1 LDLLLQQLYNG
12 VLIGSTYALV
22 ALGFTLVLG
31 TLDLL
36 NFAHGETIMFS
47 AYAGLLALLAV
58 GSNAGGSLP
67 LALAVA
73 VVTGAV
79 LAGVIYLGSF
89 RFVSKKYWTAPALS
103 TVGIALILQTGA
115 TRLWGTEQRAV
126 PDPLGDANLQL
137 GPVSIGLSQLI
148 VLGVTVALMIGLHLL
163 LTRTRLGK
171 AMRAVAENHVTA
183 ALLGVPVE
191 RTIAITFLISGI
203 LAGAA
208 GALTSLVYHTITP
221 FIGLN
226 ILLKGM
232 TGMVIGGLGNVY
244 GAMFGGVLVGILE
257 VLAVGYLSSSY
268 QDVLVFAVLIAV
280 LMFKPAGFFGIH
292 VRDRA

>member
-36 NFAHGETIMFS
+36 NFAHGETIMFA
-47 AYAGLLALLAV
+47 AYVGLLALLAT
-58 GSNAGGSLP
+58 GGSLT
-67 LALAVA
+67 AAIAVA
-73 VVTGAV
+73 VLTGGF
-79 LAGVIYLGSF
+79 LALVVYFGSF
-89 RFVSKKYWTAPALS
+89 RFVNKKYWTAPALS
-103 TVGIALILQTGA
+103 TVGLGLILQTGA
-115 TRLWGTEQRAV
+115 TRFWGTDQKPV
-126 PDPLGDANLQL
+126 PDPLSDANLQL
-137 GPVSIGLSQLI
+137 GPITIGYSHLVI
-148 VLGVTVALMIGLHLL
+148 LGVTLALMIGLHVLL
-163 LTRTRLGK
+163 KHTRLGK
-171 AMRAVAENHVTA
+171 AMRAVAENHTTA

-191 RTIAITFLISGI
+191 RTIAFTFLISGV

-244 GAMFGGVLVGILE
+244 GAMFGGLVVGILE
-257 VLAVGYLSSSY
+257 VLAVSYLTSSY
-268 QDVLVFAVLIAV
+268 QDVLVFAALIAV
-280 LMFKPAGFFGIH
+280 LMFKPAGLFGVQ

>member
-1 LDLLLQQLYNG
+1 MDLLLQQLYNG

-36 NFAHGETIMFS
+36 NFAHGETIMFA
-47 AYAGLLALLAV
+47 AYAGLLALLAT
-58 GSNAGGSLP
+58 GGSLP

-73 VVTGAV
+73 VATGAV
-79 LAGVIYLGSF
+79 LAALVYFGSF

-126 PDPLGDANLQL
+126 PDPLGEANLQL
-137 GPVSIGLSQLI
+137 GPISVGLSQLV

-191 RTIAITFLISGI
+191 RTIAFTFLISGI

-244 GAMFGGVLVGILE
+244 GAMFGGVLVGVLE

-268 QDVLVFAVLIAV
+268 QDVLVFAVLIGV

>member
-36 NFAHGETIMFS
+36 NFAHGETIMLS
-47 AYAGLLALLAV
+47 AYAGLVALLA
-58 GSNAGGSLP
+58 SGGSVL
-67 LALAVA
+67 LAIAVA
-73 VVTGAV
+73 IAVGALLGLIV
-79 LAGVIYLGSF
+79 YFGSF

-115 TRLWGTEQRAV
+115 TRMWGTDQRAV
-126 PDPLGDANLQL
+126 PDPLGDAHLQL
-137 GPVSIGLSQLI
+137 GPITVGLSHLVI
-148 VLGVTVALMIGLHLL
+148 LGVTLALMVGLHVLL
-163 LTRTRLGK
+163 RHTRLGK

-191 RTIAITFLISGI
+191 RTIAFTFLISGV

-208 GALTSLVYHTITP
+208 GSLTSLVYHTITP

-244 GAMFGGVLVGILE
+244 GAMFGGVLVGVLE
-257 VLAVGYLSSSY
+257 VLAVSYLSSSY
-268 QDVLVFAVLIAV
+268 QDVLVFAALIAV
-280 LMFKPAGFFGIH
+280 LMFKPAGLFGVQ

>member
-1 LDLLLQQLYNG
+1 MDLLLQQLYNG

-47 AYAGLLALLAV
+47 AYAGLVALLAT
-58 GSNAGGSLP
+58 GGSVP
-67 LALAVA
+67 VAIAVA
-73 VVTGAV
+73 IAVGALLGLIV
-79 LAGVIYLGSF
+79 YFGSF

-103 TVGIALILQTGA
+103 TVGLALILQTGA
-115 TRLWGTEQRAV
+115 TRFWGTDQKAV
-126 PDPLGDANLQL
+126 SDPLGDAHIQI
-137 GPVSIGLSQLI
+137 GPVTVGLSHLVI
-148 VLGVTVALMIGLHLL
+148 LGVTVALMIGLHVLL
-163 LTRTRLGK
+163 RHTRLGK

-183 ALLGVPVE
+183 SLLGVPVE
-191 RTIAITFLISGI
+191 RTIAFTFLISGV

-208 GALTSLVYHTITP
+208 GVLTSLVYHTITP

-244 GAMFGGVLVGILE
+244 GAMLGGVLVGVLE
-257 VLAVGYLSSSY
+257 VLAVSYLSSSY
-268 QDVLVFAVLIAV
+268 QDVLVFAALIAV
-280 LMFKPAGFFGIH
+280 LMFKPAGLLGVQI
-292 VRDRA
+292 RDRA